1 MKVVPAI
8 TRFEKTNATGMTS
21 TNCLKTEIT
30 SDCGPALSAWYIPWK
45 EILNPANKKLIE
57 TILMAAIQISSV
69 SPASPNIFANGL
81 AKISRSTVPSSM
93 IADV

>member
-1 MKVVPAI
+1 MLLLSIKYPISAVNISAIINVNHIIDLKVIPAI

-45 EILNPANKKLIE
+45 EILNPANKKLIYWCFFHW
-57 TILMAAIQISSV
+57 IV
-69 SPASPNIFANGL
+69 H
-81 AKISRSTVPSSM
+81 
-93 IADV
+93 